1 MSIFRTPHIHA
12 KVQGRDTALLTT
24 QLYLPDAQETN
35 ERDVG
40 YDPALVI
47 QHRTGWRRAARC
59 IRFRSRECVRATMD
73 NTPSRWTINLLWIH
87 AAWYLAIALA
97 CYISPEKVF
106 GDSAWLPL
114 ARLAVLLFA
123 AALTT
128 TAIMLAGSAW
138 SGSLSQIRT
147 ALLATF
153 LLDVQQHCRE

>member
-1 MSIFRTPHIHA
+1 
-12 KVQGRDTALLTT
+12 
-24 QLYLPDAQETN
+24 
-35 ERDVG
+35 
-40 YDPALVI
+40 
-47 QHRTGWRRAARC
+47 
-59 IRFRSRECVRATMD
+59 MD
-73 NTPSRWTINLLWIH
+73 NTPNRWTINLLWIH

-128 TAIMLAGSAW
+128 MAIMLAGSAW

-153 LLDVQQHCRE
+153 LLDVQAPILMFSQPASLEHLQADVGIPWFAVPLTFIVLVGLTTHCFLRLRSKAAEAQVTR